1 MSIPGVVTCWLHML
15 DFYGMLKRRR
25 KKTKDHANM
34 KLTVVVQQR
43 PTLEEVLRTG
53 LHLLQPLDPISLSL
67 AIAVVS
73 LVVIST
79 STTICKFSSNAY
91 QILMFSVPLLTL
103 DTVRSL

>member
-25 KKTKDHANM
+25 RKKTTDHANM
-34 KLTVVVQQR
+34 KLAVVVQQR
-43 PTLEEVLRTG
+43 PTG
-53 LHLLQPLDPISLSL
+53 LHLLQPLDPIRLSL
-67 AIAVVS
+67 ATAVVS
-73 LVVIST
+73 LVVLST